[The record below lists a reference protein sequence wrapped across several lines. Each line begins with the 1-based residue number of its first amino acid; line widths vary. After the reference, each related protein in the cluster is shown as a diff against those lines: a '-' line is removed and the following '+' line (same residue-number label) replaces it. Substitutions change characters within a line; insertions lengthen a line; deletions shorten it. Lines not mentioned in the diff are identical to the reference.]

1 MIRDVRARKTLEY
14 SENSA
19 KYASTCQVMF
29 MWFLSI
35 KHLHIPIRSAKK
47 TGLVYITKE
56 LLPISSTSSGQFIF
70 IHEDLVLSCLNTMT
84 TPTPPSLQE
93 ALARVRKER
102 ERAQALLPLCQQKE
116 KILRVCCNDW
126 PSKAA
131 FGMWLIK
138 CLQIELD
145 LEDLRAE
152 YSDLVA
158 K

>member
-35 KHLHIPIRSAKK
+35 KHLHIPIRSAKM
-47 TGLVYITKE
+47 GLVYITKE
-56 LLPISSTSSGQFIF
+56 LLPISSTPSGQFIF

-84 TPTPPSLQE
+84 TPTPSSLQE
-93 ALARVRKER
+93 ALAGALKER
-102 ERAQALLPLCQQKE
+102 DRVQALLPLCQQKK
-116 KILRVCCNDW
+116 KILEVCCNDW

-131 FGMWLIK
+131 FEMWLIK
-138 CLQIELD
+138 CLQIEVD